1 MCSSK
6 KIYTLEEIKEIS
18 QPVFE
23 KYPTIKEAYLF
34 GSYARGEATEHSDL
48 DFLIKLIDSKF
59 KTYKETFVVD
69 VDLED
74 AFQKQ
79 VDVLTDRE
87 LEQLRSVNIERDKV
101 LIYER

>member
-6 KIYTLEEIKEIS
+6 KIYSLEEIKEIS
-18 QPVFE
+18 KPVFE
-23 KYPTIKEAYLF
+23 QYPTIKEAYLF

-48 DFLIKLIDSKF
+48 DFLIKLIDSNF
-59 KTYKETFVVD
+59 KTYKEAFIVD

-87 LEQLRSVNIERDKV
+87 LKQLRSGNIERDKV